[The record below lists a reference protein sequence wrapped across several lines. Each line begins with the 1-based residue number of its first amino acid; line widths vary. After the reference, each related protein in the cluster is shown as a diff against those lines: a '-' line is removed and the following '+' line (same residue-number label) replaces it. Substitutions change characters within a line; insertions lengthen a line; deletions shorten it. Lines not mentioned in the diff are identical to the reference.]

1 MGTVRLG
8 KRTEGRSPQIKDFV
22 PARRAGRR
30 GVRRVGHLR
39 GQLRTRRRRP
49 PACSTTTLL
58 EQIRPEL
65 EAVKPMSGGVRP
77 PLRQAA
83 RRPERQEGRQQ
94 ARARRA
100 AARGHPP
107 LQGGQQ
113 ARPPRHDLVRQHRG
127 LPDRVG
133 GARDRRQLRE
143 GARSERSGDS
153 LEHDLRLRGDQGGH
167 SLRERRAEP
176 QRRRPRAAGAGAE
189 DRVAARRQG
198 SQDRPDLDEDADR
211 PGHQGAAARRR
222 GLVLDQHP
230 RQSRRR
236 SARRSGVVQDEGR
249 EQEVGA
255 RLHPPADI
263 SIPTSTRSSA
273 TSSASTTTR
282 RAATTKKAGT
292 TSTSS
297 AGSATRCS

>member
-22 PARRAGRR
+22 PLAALDDVVFGGWDIFEENCVRGGQDRRRARRRAAAADPSRAR
-30 GVRRVGHLR
+30 SRQADV
-39 GQLRTRRRRP
+39 
-49 PACSTTTLL
+49 
-58 EQIRPEL
+58 
-65 EAVKPMSGGVRP
+65 GGVRS

-83 RRPERQEGRQQ
+83 RRPQREEGRQQ
-94 ARARRA
+94 ARARRP

-133 GARDRRQLRE
+133 GARDRRELRE
-143 GARSERSGDS
+143 GARSQRPGDS
-153 LEHDLRLRGDQGGH
+153 LEHGLRLRGHQGGD

-176 QRRRPRAAGAGAE
+176 QRRRPRVAGAGAE

-198 SQDRPDLDEDADR
+198 SQDRADLDEDADR

-222 GLVLDQHP
+222 GLVFDQHP

-255 RLHPPADI
+255 RLHPSAER
-263 SIPTSTRSSA
+263 SIPTSTRSCA

-282 RAATTKKAGT
+282 RAATTRKAGT